1 MFFITKRPGADIV
14 KYLIIKK
21 VLTNH
26 ETYIIIKAQRKR
38 GNRMEWF
45 FVGHIAAMGFGYDEY
60 TNEDNTKCRQ
70 VWDDGYEEI
79 FEIS

>member
-1 MFFITKRPGADIV
+1 MDLVLLTFLVLWG
-14 KYLIIKK
+14 IIN
-21 VLTNH
+21 T
-26 ETYIIIKAQRKR
+26 EIKER
-38 GNRMEWF
+38 GIQMEWF
-45 FVGHIAAMGFGYDEY
+45 FVGRVEAMGVGYDEY

>member
-1 MFFITKRPGADIV
+1 MKWI
-14 KYLIIKK
+14 
-21 VLTNH
+21 
-26 ETYIIIKAQRKR
+26 
-38 GNRMEWF
+38 
-45 FVGHIAAMGFGYDEY
+45 FVGHIFGYDVY